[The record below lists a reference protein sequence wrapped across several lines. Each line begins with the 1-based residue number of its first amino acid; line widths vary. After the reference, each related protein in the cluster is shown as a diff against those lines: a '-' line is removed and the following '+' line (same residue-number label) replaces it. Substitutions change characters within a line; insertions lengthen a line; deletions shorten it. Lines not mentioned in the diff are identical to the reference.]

1 MPGVVYD
8 SAPMKAEK
16 ELYRIDTAYRL
27 SGGFNIAENELAK
40 LAGQTH
46 IPVLCPLFIDF
57 ANRTFK
63 VVQNAKVYED
73 AAAAA
78 TTLKIAKGSFVQV
91 NDELLV
97 GEGQSVTVT
106 AISKSN
112 DDYDAL
118 TVDSLPVAIAAGTVV
133 SKAKFEK
140 LSAVVAAD
148 AAAAATS
155 VKIKKGSNISG
166 ACTLSDG
173 TNTITVSAI
182 DKSKADVDTLTV
194 TALSAKLDAG
204 ATIESESA
212 SYPVVENVAN
222 FANYDRRKIADNM
235 SVTALAQAYEIV
247 EADLEVPFT
256 EADKKGVTDRFM
268 FI

>member
-1 MPGVVYD
+1 MPV
-8 SAPMKAEK
+8 EK

-63 VVQNAKVYED
+63 VVQNAKVYEN
-73 AAAAA
+73 AASGA
-78 TTLKIAKGSFVQV
+78 TSLKIAKGSFVQV
-91 NDELLV
+91 NDELLI

-148 AAAAATS
+148 AASAATS

-182 DKSKADVDTLTV
+182 DKSAADVDTLTV

-204 ATIESESA
+204 ATIEAATA
-212 SYPVVENVAN
+212 SYPVAELVAN
-222 FANYDRRKIADNM
+222 FANYDRRKIEANM
-235 SVTALAQAYEIV
+235 TITALAQAYEID
-247 EADLEVPFT
+247 EANLEVPFT
-256 EADKKGVTDRFM
+256 AADKAGVTDRFM